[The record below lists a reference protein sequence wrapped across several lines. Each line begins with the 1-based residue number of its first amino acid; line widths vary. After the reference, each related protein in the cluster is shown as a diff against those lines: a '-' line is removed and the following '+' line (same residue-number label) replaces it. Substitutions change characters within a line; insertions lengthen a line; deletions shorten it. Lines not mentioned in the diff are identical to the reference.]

1 MDLIDTYNKHYREH
15 AQISS
20 PLFNGAI
27 ELLVKLK
34 LKLKLKQKQKGYISA
49 VVTGKG
55 RLRLE
60 HNLHHSNTEHFL
72 VLSEL
77 QMMR

>member
-34 LKLKLKQKQKGYISA
+34 LKLKQKQKQKGYISA

-55 RLRLE
+55 RLGLE

>member
-34 LKLKLKQKQKGYISA
+34 LKQKQKGYISA

-55 RLRLE
+55 RLGLE

>member
-34 LKLKLKQKQKGYISA
+34 QKQKGYISA

-55 RLRLE
+55 RLGLE

>member
-34 LKLKLKQKQKGYISA
+34 QKGYISA

-55 RLRLE
+55 RLGLE